1 MLLIMGYN
9 GTSSLSDK
17 AKLLRSCREIC
28 TRYAQYDMIPFDTDA
43 ELVDVILAVPSTT
56 INTVFFTFGAI
67 GVVCFIFSFNIGASI
82 LAILSVVS
90 ISTGVIGFLQYWNCF
105 LDPILMVAILITA
118 GLSIDY
124 TVHII
129 FHYVI
134 NDYTDNVQR
143 INTSLEACALSMLQA
158 GISTFLIM
166 FPVLFA
172 PIGIYAV
179 ISKAIILTVIFGLLH
194 GLFIVPVLLTALPNC
209 FAKCLPNC
217 CIKH

>member
-1 MLLIMGYN
+1 
-9 GTSSLSDK
+9 
-17 AKLLRSCREIC
+17 
-28 TRYAQYDMIPFDTDA
+28 
-43 ELVDVILAVPSTT
+43 
-56 INTVFFTFGAI
+56 
-67 GVVCFIFSFNIGASI
+67 
-82 LAILSVVS
+82 
-90 ISTGVIGFLQYWNCF
+90 
-105 LDPILMVAILITA
+105 
-118 GLSIDY
+118 
-124 TVHII
+124 
-129 FHYVI
+129 
-134 NDYTDNVQR
+134 
-143 INTSLEACALSMLQA
+143 A